1 MASENDRQALREYG
15 NRKKRYK
22 RRRRAVIIS
31 LFLFF
36 VIGGASYLYSL
47 YNREYNDYKI
57 IETVETSAKNAV
69 GYQAYGSS
77 IVKYSKD
84 GAVAINKDGSL
95 QWNGSYEMTNPITDS
110 CGEYVAIADK
120 NKKIFYLYDEDG
132 EVINIK
138 TPYDIS
144 KIKVAA
150 QGVVAVLMNTDGG
163 NQIILYDKD
172 GIILAEKQTSENK
185 EGYPLDMDI
194 SEDGE
199 KMVLSYLSYTGGTLV
214 NYISFYNYGEV
225 GQNKKNNLVGGYPI
239 EEGVVS
245 PKVTFLNNDTIC
257 IFKDNGFSLYS
268 MEELPDLIYEEGF
281 DKKIFSV
288 INNEEY
294 VGFVLQAQDALS
306 KSIVL
311 YDLKGKKALDQVLKT
326 DYENV
331 FLSKNEIVM
340 SDNISC
346 SILKINGKI
355 KFHTNFDT
363 NIEMIYPINHLDR
376 YFLSDGEKIYE
387 IKLQE

>member
-1 MASENDRQALREYG
+1 MAGENDRQALREYG

-36 VIGGASYLYSL
+36 VIGGVSYLYSL

-57 IETVETSAKNAV
+57 METVETSAENAV
-69 GYQAYGSS
+69 GYQAYGAS

-95 QWNGSYEMTNPITDS
+95 KWNGSYEMSNPIADS
-110 CGEYVAIADK
+110 CGEFVVIADK
-120 NKKIFYLYDEDG
+120 NEKVFYLYDGDG
-132 EVINIK
+132 QVISIK

-144 KIKVAA
+144 KIKVAS

-163 NQIILYDKD
+163 NYIILYDKYET
-172 GIILAEKQTSENK
+172 ILAEKQTSENK
-185 EGYPLDMDI
+185 EGFPLDMDI

-199 KMVLSYLSYTGGTLV
+199 KMVLSYLSYTGGTLI
-214 NYISFYNYGEV
+214 NRIAFYNYGQV
-225 GQNKKNNLVGGYPI
+225 GQNYKNNLVGGKPL
-239 EEGVVS
+239 EESSVS
-245 PKVTFLNNDTIC
+245 PKITFLNNDTVC
-257 IFKDNGFSLYS
+257 VFKDNGFSLYS
-268 MEELPDLIYEEGF
+268 MEEYPDLIYEEDF
-281 DKKIFSV
+281 DRKILS
-288 INNEEY
+288 IIHSDKY

-311 YDLKGKKALDQVLKT
+311 YDLKGKEVLNQVLKV
-326 DYENV
+326 DYENIL
-331 FLSKNEIVM
+331 LSKDEIVL

-346 SILKINGKI
+346 SILKTNGKI
-355 KFHTNFDT
+355 KFHKTFET
-363 NIEMIYPINHLDR
+363 NIEMIYPINHLDS
-376 YFLSDGEKIYE
+376 YFLSDGEKIYQ

>member
-57 IETVETSAKNAV
+57 IETVETSAVNAV

-95 QWNGSYEMTNPITDS
+95 QWNGSYEMSNPITDS

-120 NKKIFYLYDEDG
+120 NKKIFYLYDKDG
-132 EVINIK
+132 EVISIK
-138 TPYDIS
+138 TPYDIG

-163 NQIILYDKD
+163 NETILYDKD
-172 GIILAEKQTSENK
+172 GIVLADKLTSENK
-185 EGYPLDMDI
+185 EGYPLDLDI
-194 SEDGE
+194 SDDGE
-199 KMVLSYLSYTGGTLV
+199 KMVLSYLTYTGGTLI
-214 NYISFYNYGEV
+214 NNISFYNYGEV
-225 GQNKKNNLVGGYPI
+225 GQNNKNNLVGGDPL
-239 EEGVVS
+239 EEGVVA
-245 PKVTFLNNDTIC
+245 PKVTFLNNDTVC

-268 MEELPDLIYEEGF
+268 MEEYPDVIYEEDF
-281 DKKIFSV
+281 DRKILSV
-288 INNEEY
+288 IHNEEN
-294 VGFVLQAQDALS
+294 VGFVLQAQDGLS

-311 YDLKGKKALDQVLKT
+311 YDLKGKKVLNQVLKI
-326 DYENV
+326 DYENI

-346 SILKINGKI
+346 SILKINGKL
-355 KFHTNFDT
+355 KFHKTFET